1 MSVTIK
7 FDNAGMPELP
17 TCILSKRSG
26 EHIGVLTNIT
36 NVHFTDNFNSSS
48 EFSFVIYKN
57 ANGKLCN
64 YWKDIRDERIIY
76 IPEWSKWFEIHVEI
90 TEDNDCTKTVTA
102 ISLCE
107 EELSKIYL
115 YDIEI
120 NTTDDI
126 ERSDYVKTVIYNK
139 NNANGSLLNRILKDK
154 AQHYK
159 ILHVDT
165 SIAKLQRTFSFDNIS
180 IYDAFQEIAEEIHCL
195 FVFGAWDE
203 NHESFRTI
211 SVYDLESVCNDC
223 EHRDEFLNNT
233 CTKCGSNNITQGYG
247 EDTTIFVSTENLSDD
262 INYSENKESVKNCF
276 RLKSGDEDMDAAI
289 ANCNPSGSLYLQYIT
304 DRTKEDMSEELVN
317 KLNTYD
323 EENDYYTN
331 RYNCIITNTLLNN
344 YNQLVEKYKIYDKNL
359 KTITSPIV
367 GYKNLMNIYYDTI
380 DFSGYLKNSLMP
392 PMQIS
397 ETTAKSQAALLTQSN
412 LSPVSVENINYISL
426 ATANS
431 TVLAYAKVYID
442 TSKYKITVNSSS
454 ISGTV
459 WTGNFKIESYSD
471 EEDTAISKTINVT
484 FNNNYENFTRQKIDK
499 ILSKDNYDLSIVGLF
514 KNDINTFK
522 IELKKYSLSYLQ
534 IFHESCQSCL
544 DILIEQGISDK
555 SSQTDLYNSLY
566 KPYFNKLNIISE
578 EILLR
583 EKEINIITGKYDLNG
598 RLITNGIQ
606 SIINKCRKDILNK
619 LDFQKYLGDYWNEFC
634 SFRNE
639 DLWKNDNYISDGLN
653 NAQLFQRAEEFLEA
667 AKKELIKSATMQH
680 SISSS
685 LKNLLVMDCF
695 KPITKFFSVGNWI
708 RLLVDEKIYKLR
720 IINYEI
726 DYEDLSKLSVTF
738 SDVVEQLGTISDLK
752 DILNQSK
759 SISSSYS
766 SIKHQA
772 EKMEVSDNYV
782 KDWLEKGFNA
792 TTTKI
797 VNNAENQS
805 VVYDEHGMLFR
816 ELDPLTNSYLPTQLK
831 IINSTLAVTTN
842 AWETSS
848 VGVGKF
854 IYFDPEDKQYK
865 TGYGVIA
872 DTIVGNIILGKS
884 VGIYNEAGTLTF
896 NTNGLEVKN
905 GNNSFKVNPNADKM
919 LSLNYNGSELFS
931 VSKNSAKLCGF
942 NINNRAIYNGTES
955 INSKNKGIY
964 IGQDG
969 INITTGENSFKV
981 NPNADILLSIAN
993 KTENIFY
1000 IDKNGKLHIKGDGS
1014 GLDISTNSSI
1024 TMKVNKNNIISSI
1037 NQSAES
1043 VSINATKINLNGIV
1057 TANQNFKILSDGSME
1072 AKNGTFSG
1080 NLNFDSASISSNGV
1094 FKSWGRTQEGADI
1107 AMQIDRA
1114 RLTILN
1120 NNYNRFILENWQ
1132 YGVVMSVYDDNPN
1145 LVFFCVSAPDRK
1157 VTINGSLTVSG
1168 AKSRVAETDNYSNRL
1183 LYCYE
1188 MSTPMFGDIGEA
1200 KTDMDGE
1207 CLIYLDDIFS
1217 ETVNTNIEYQVFLQ
1231 KEGEGDIWIAE
1242 KAVSYFIVK
1251 GTPNL
1256 KFAWEIKVKQKNF
1269 EYDRLEISK
1278 EF

>member
-1 MSVTIK
+1 MAVTIK
-7 FDNAGMPELP
+7 FDSAGIPELP

-26 EHIGVLTNIT
+26 EHIGVLNNIT
-36 NVHFTDNFNSSS
+36 NVHFTDNLNSSS
-48 EFSFVIYKN
+48 EFSFVIYKY

-64 YWKDIRDERIIY
+64 YWTDIRDERIIY

-90 TEDNDCTKTVTA
+90 AEDNDCTKTITS

-115 YDIEI
+115 YDVEI

-126 ERSDYVKTVIYNK
+126 ERPDYVKTVIYDK
-139 NNANGSLLNRILKDK
+139 NNVNGSLLNRILKDK

-159 ILHVDT
+159 ILHVDD

-195 FVFGAWDE
+195 FTFGNWDE

-211 SVYDLESVCNDC
+211 SVYDLESVCNEC
-223 EHRDEFLNNT
+223 GYKDEFLNDT
-233 CTKCGSNNITQGYG
+233 CPKCGSINVTQGYG
-247 EDTTIFVSTENLSDD
+247 EDTTIFVSTENLSDE
-262 INYSENKESVKNCF
+262 INYSEDKESVKNCF

-304 DRTKEDMSEELVN
+304 ERTKEDMSEELVN
-317 KLNTYD
+317 KLNAYD

-331 RYNCIITNTLLNN
+331 HYKCVIDSTLLNN
-344 YNQLVEKYKIYDKNL
+344 YNQLIEKYKVYDKNL
-359 KTITSPIV
+359 KTIASPIV
-367 GYKNLMNIYYDTI
+367 GYKNLMKAYYDTI

-392 PMQIS
+392 SVQLS
-397 ETTAKSQAALLTQSN
+397 ETTAKSQAALLTVSN

-442 TSKYKITVNSSS
+442 TSKYKVSVNSSS
-454 ISGTV
+454 ISGV
-459 WTGNFKIESYSD
+459 IWTGNFKIESYSD

-522 IELKKYSLSYLQ
+522 NELKKYGLSYLQ

-566 KPYFNKLNIISE
+566 KPYFNKLNSISE

-583 EKEINIITGKYDLNG
+583 EREINTITGKYDLNG

-619 LDFQKYLGDYWNEFC
+619 LDFQKYLGNYWNEFC

-653 NAQLFQRAEEFLEA
+653 NVQLFQRAEEFLEA
-667 AKKELIKSATMQH
+667 AKKDLIKSATMQH

-695 KPITKFFSVGNWI
+695 NPITKFFSVGNWI
-708 RLLVDEKIYKLR
+708 RLLVDEKVYKLR

-726 DYEDLSKLSVTF
+726 DYDDLSKLSVTF
-738 SDVVEQLGTISDLK
+738 SDVVEQLGAISDLK

-766 SIKHQA
+766 SVKHQA

-816 ELDPLTNSYLPTQLK
+816 ELDLLTNSYFPTQLK
-831 IINSTLAVTTN
+831 IINSTLAVTTD

-905 GNNSFKVNPNADKM
+905 GSNSFKVNPNADKM
-919 LSLNYNGSELFS
+919 LSLNYNNSEIFS
-931 VSKNSAKLCGF
+931 VSKSSAKLCGF
-942 NINNRAIYNGTES
+942 NINNKAIYNGTES

-1000 IDKNGKLHIKGDGS
+1000 VDKNGKLHI
-1014 GLDISTNSSI
+1014 N
-1024 TMKVNKNNIISSI
+1024 
-1037 NQSAES
+1037 
-1043 VSINATKINLNGIV
+1043 
-1057 TANQNFKILSDGSME
+1057 
-1072 AKNGTFSG
+1072 G
-1080 NLNFDSASISSNGV
+1080 NLSFWCAYT
-1094 FKSWGRTQEGADI
+1094 K
-1107 AMQIDRA
+1107 
-1114 RLTILN
+1114 
-1120 NNYNRFILENWQ
+1120 
-1132 YGVVMSVYDDNPN
+1132 
-1145 LVFFCVSAPDRK
+1145 
-1157 VTINGSLTVSG
+1157 
-1168 AKSRVAETDNYSNRL
+1168 
-1183 LYCYE
+1183 
-1188 MSTPMFGDIGEA
+1188 
-1200 KTDMDGE
+1200 
-1207 CLIYLDDIFS
+1207 
-1217 ETVNTNIEYQVFLQ
+1217 
-1231 KEGEGDIWIAE
+1231 
-1242 KAVSYFIVK
+1242 
-1251 GTPNL
+1251 
-1256 KFAWEIKVKQKNF
+1256 KN
-1269 EYDRLEISK
+1269 
-1278 EF
+1278 